1 MRVIFERKSR
11 ELLRKEIGLRV
22 LHRYLRSHLN
32 ELAIVLRRPKFKT
45 TEDKV
50 HRIVLA
56 LRMTVKVVNVKS
68 KIRVLKEES

>member
-22 LHRYLRSHLN
+22 LHRHLRSLLN

-45 TEDKV
+45 TEDEV